1 MGHLSKLVYQEELS
15 DTFGEYGDIVSIDQI
30 VPRGCAFIVMNRR
43 QDAYKAMQALKNHK
57 LQGRAI
63 TISWAAGKGVKS
75 KEWKDFWDLDLGVT
89 YVPWNK
95 LSPDTDFDS
104 LEEGGMFDE
113 DTMPGWMK
121 QKITQ
126 AKNVKDNKSAAGDLV
141 SAPPVGAPNLL
152 FGIDTTQ
159 PPPVAPGAHGGPGAP
174 PPALMGMVPGQ
185 FPMAPPL
192 GGPPPQRMMGAMGPI
207 NHPMGAMGMPPNMV
221 PGMPPPMM
229 MPPNMMPPGF
239 PGIGGPP
246 PHPLGLPPGAQFPP
260 PGAVPPPMVA
270 IPPAGSGGATGGN
283 VSDDQMDIEMEL
295 EDAPQTVPTPSPQQQ
310 PNFSQPPPIFA
321 GAAAP
326 TNNVDAAVVAA
337 ANELFQRERSRG
349 PGGGGSR
356 WGGRDDIAEAS
367 ERWRNENGAGGP
379 PPLGGAFN
387 EARARL
393 NLSSMEHGN
402 MPRPEFMGGVGKWTT
417 NNCLKWRIS
426 LNFLLQFMHRL

>member
-43 QDAYKAMQALKNHK
+43 QDAHKAMQALKNHK

-75 KEWKDFWDLDLGVT
+75 KEWKDFWDLELGVT
-89 YVPWNK
+89 YVPWSK

-113 DTMPGWMK
+113 DTMPSWMK
-121 QKITQ
+121 QKINQ
-126 AKNVKDNKSAAGDLV
+126 AKNVKENKATVPTADLTT
-141 SAPPVGAPNLL
+141 APPVAPPNLL

-159 PPPVAPGAHGGPGAP
+159 PPPVAPPQHGGPGAP

-185 FPMAPPL
+185 FQMAPPL
-192 GGPPPQRMMGAMGPI
+192 AGPPPQRMMGPMGPM
-207 NHPMGAMGMPPNMV
+207 NHPLGGMPMPPNMV

-239 PGIGGPP
+239 PSMGGPP

-260 PGAVPPPMVA
+260 PGAVPPPMA
-270 IPPAGSGGATGGN
+270 TIPTPAVSGAGN

-295 EDAPQTVPTPSPQQQ
+295 EDAPQSVPPPSQQQ
-310 PNFSQPPPIFA
+310 QQQQPPNFSQPPPIFA
-321 GAAAP
+321 GGSAPPNSAEVAAA
-326 TNNVDAAVVAA
+326 VA
-337 ANELFQRERSRG
+337 ANELFQRDRTRG
-349 PGGGGSR
+349 PGGGSR
-356 WGGRDDIAEAS
+356 WGGRDDIGETS
-367 ERWRNENGAGGP
+367 DRWRNENGAGGP
-379 PPLGGAFN
+379 PPLSGAFN

-393 NLSSMEHGN
+393 NLNSMEHGG
-402 MPRPEFMGGVGKWTT
+402 MPRPEFMAGLGK
-417 NNCLKWRIS
+417 
-426 LNFLLQFMHRL
+426 FQAE

>member
-43 QDAYKAMQALKNHK
+43 QDAHKAMQSLKNHK

-121 QKITQ
+121 QKISQ
-126 AKNVKDNKSAAGDLV
+126 AKNVKENKTTGTAGVDLVAAAG
-141 SAPPVGAPNLL
+141 AAPVGAANLL

-159 PPPVAPGAHGGPGAP
+159 PPPVAPVGGPP

-192 GGPPPQRMMGAMGPI
+192 GGPPPPQRMMGGMGPM

-246 PHPLGLPPGAQFPP
+246 PHPLGLPPGAQFQPP

-270 IPPAGSGGATGGN
+270 IPNAGSGGGN

-295 EDAPQTVPTPSPQQQ
+295 EDAAPTPSPQQQ

-321 GAAAP
+321 GGAAGAP
-326 TNNVDAAVVAA
+326 PNNVEAAVAA
-337 ANELFQRERSRG
+337 VANELYQRERSRG
-349 PGGGGSR
+349 GPGGGGGASR
-356 WGGRDDIAEAS
+356 WGGRDDIAEAT
-367 ERWRNENGAGGP
+367 ERWRNENGGGVAGAA
-379 PPLGGAFN
+379 GAFN

-393 NLSSMEHGN
+393 NLNSMEHGN
-402 MPRPEFMGGVGKWTT
+402 FMGGVGKY
-417 NNCLKWRIS
+417 
-426 LNFLLQFMHRL
+426 

>member
-1 MGHLSKLVYQEELS
+1 MFPLTVCSTTLWVGHLSKLVYQEELS

-43 QDAYKAMQALKNHK
+43 QDAHKAMQALKNHK

-75 KEWKDFWDLDLGVT
+75 KEWKDFWDLELGVT

-95 LSPDTDFDS
+95 LSSDTDFDS

-113 DTMPGWMK
+113 DTMPSWMK
-121 QKITQ
+121 QKINQ
-126 AKNVKDNKSAAGDLV
+126 AKTVKENKAAGGGDLT
-141 SAPPVGAPNLL
+141 SAPPVGPTGLL

-159 PPPVAPGAHGGPGAP
+159 PPPVAPAPHGGPGAP

-185 FPMAPPL
+185 FPMAPP
-192 GGPPPQRMMGAMGPI
+192 QRMLGPMGPM
-207 NHPMGAMGMPPNMV
+207 NHPMGGIAMPPNMV

-239 PGIGGPP
+239 PGMGGPP
-246 PHPLGLPPGAQFPP
+246 PHPLGMPPGAQFPP

-270 IPPAGSGGATGGN
+270 IPSASGSAAGN

-295 EDAPQTVPTPSPQQQ
+295 EDAPQTTPSQAQQQQQ
-310 PNFSQPPPIFA
+310 PNFNQPPPIFA

-326 TNNVDAAVVAA
+326 ANNVEAAVAAA

-349 PGGGGSR
+349 SGGGSSR
-356 WGGRDDIAEAS
+356 WGGREDIAEAS
-367 ERWRNENGAGGP
+367 ERWRNENGGGGP
-379 PPLGGAFN
+379 LPLSGAFN

-393 NLSSMEHGN
+393 NLNSMEHGN
-402 MPRPEFMGGVGKWTT
+402 MPRPEFMGGVGK
-417 NNCLKWRIS
+417 CRIMR
-426 LNFLLQFMHRL
+426 QFF